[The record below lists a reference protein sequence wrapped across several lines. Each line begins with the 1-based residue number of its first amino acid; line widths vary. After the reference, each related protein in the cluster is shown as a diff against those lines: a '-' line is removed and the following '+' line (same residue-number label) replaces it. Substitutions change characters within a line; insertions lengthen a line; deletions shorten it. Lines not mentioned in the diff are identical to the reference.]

1 MAKSQADR
9 FSENHQKLADIAK
22 ALSHPARVAILE
34 VLATRNVCVCGEVV
48 AEIPLSQATV
58 SQHLKVLLEA
68 DLIVGEIDGPKSCY
82 CVNWKRLGQVQSM
95 LTSWFSETARLKADC
110 C

>member
-9 FSENHQKLADIAK
+9 FSKEHQLLADLAK
-22 ALSHPARVAILE
+22 VLSHPARIAILE
-34 VLATRNVCVCGEVV
+34 VLASRNVCVCGEVV
-48 AEIPLSQATV
+48 AELPLSQATV

-68 DLIVGEIDGPKSCY
+68 GLITGEIEGPKSCF
-82 CVNWKRLGQVQSM
+82 CVNWNRLAEVQSM
-95 LTSWFSETARLKADC
+95 LTKWFGDTIQLKLNC